1 MKTLYSAVLALRS
14 NDSIEDIPYVPEFI
28 PELTT
33 TIFEFKR
40 RGIVFGV
47 LQIRFLR
54 KVPKSIENIWHIKD
68 EVRPAMGLLKL
79 DFKINSERV
88 NAIKKLTIGKICDF
102 TWKRLYIIYL

>member
-14 NDSIEDIPYVPEFI
+14 NDSIEDIPYVPESI

-33 TIFEFKR
+33 TIFELKR

-54 KVPKSIENIWHIKD
+54 KRKSNISNYTNISHSRTGCFGTYFLFNREGFECLIS
-68 EVRPAMGLLKL
+68 RIP
-79 DFKINSERV
+79 
-88 NAIKKLTIGKICDF
+88 
-102 TWKRLYIIYL
+102 